1 MHLVFSDKFLAIGA
15 LSVPHLC
22 MPLTIL
28 IVTSSEKHTN
38 SDLKREKSK
47 CNSTPHVKFIGDE
60 VCMAGLLL
68 TTSCRPR
75 AWPPNGLALGLGLGL
90 DLGSAWS
97 GPTCKVEID
106 HTHVILCRLAHV
118 SREPPYVITYH
129 GISLMNFM
137 CKSKNLVRTCEHTAV
152 PLTR

>member
-1 MHLVFSDKFLAIGA
+1 MHATDY
-15 LSVPHLC
+15 
-22 MPLTIL
+22 
-28 IVTSSEKHTN
+28 TN

-152 PLTR
+152 PATRWSEQCDGLYKAIPKNDVKTGDIGSSLDY